1 MKIRV
6 DISGAFT
13 SEQIGRL
20 VKVATLAYGQFV
32 RTELSNQKPGRPA
45 RGAFVYKS
53 VKQRRF
59 VYANIE
65 NGNIKVPYIRGR
77 GSKLRA
83 SQTLN
88 NSYRVD
94 LDGNRAVLTSSADYA
109 PFVVGDQQAPI
120 HANRW
125 QTAQTAAEIVGER
138 DLPTIV
144 EQLFN
149 KELGA

>member
-1 MKIRV
+1 MGIRV
-6 DISGAFT
+6 DITGAFT
-13 SEQIGRL
+13 AAQVAHL
-20 VKVATLAYGQFV
+20 VKAATLAYSQFV
-32 RTELSNQKPGRPA
+32 RNELSNQKPGRPA
-45 RGAFVYKS
+45 RGAMVYKS

-59 VYANIE
+59 VYANIAR
-65 NGNIKVPYIRGR
+65 GNITVPYIRGR

-88 NSYRVD
+88 SSYRVN
-94 LDGNRAVLTSSADYA
+94 LTGNTAVLTSSAPYA
-109 PFVVGDQQAPI
+109 PYVVGDQQAPI
-120 HANRW
+120 HAGRW
-125 QTAQTAAEIVGER
+125 QTAQTAAEIVGDR

>member
-1 MKIRV
+1 MGIRV
-6 DISGAFT
+6 DITGAFT
-13 SEQIGRL
+13 TAQVAHL
-20 VKVATLAYGQFV
+20 VKAATLAYSQFV
-32 RTELSNQKPGRPA
+32 RNELSNQKPGRPA
-45 RGAFVYKS
+45 RGAMVYKS

-59 VYANIE
+59 VYANIAR
-65 NGNIKVPYIRGR
+65 GNITVPYIRGR

-94 LDGNRAVLTSSADYA
+94 LTGNTAVLSSSAGYA
-109 PFVVGDQQAPI
+109 QYVVGDQQAPI
-120 HANRW
+120 HAGRW
-125 QTAQTAAEIVGER
+125 QTAQTAAEIVGDR